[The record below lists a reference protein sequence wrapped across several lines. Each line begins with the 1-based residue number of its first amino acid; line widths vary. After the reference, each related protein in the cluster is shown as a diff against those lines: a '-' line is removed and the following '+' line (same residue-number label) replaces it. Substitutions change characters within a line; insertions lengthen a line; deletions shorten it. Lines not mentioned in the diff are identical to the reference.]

1 MNREQAIKIW
11 AEKLNKKEE
20 ELKELTKDM
29 TDEQVIETV
38 KPMVMDVAKAKDL
51 SRFGKDFW
59 LATAEQAV
67 VGVVSGAAVMGG
79 ILLVSKLVSGDNE
92 Q

>member
-20 ELKELTKDM
+20 EIKALAKDM
-29 TDEQVIETV
+29 TDAEVIETV
-38 KPMVMDVAKAKDL
+38 KPMVMDLAKAKEL
-51 SRFGKDFW
+51 SHFGKDFW
-59 LATAEQAV
+59 LVTAEQAV
-67 VGVVSGAAVMGG
+67 VGVVSGAAIMCG
-79 ILLVSKLVSGDNE
+79 ILLVSKFVGGDNE

>member
-11 AEKLNKKEE
+11 AEKLGKKEE
-20 ELKELTKDM
+20 EIKTLAKDM
-29 TDEQVIETV
+29 SDAEVIETV
-38 KPMVMDVAKAKDL
+38 KPMVMDLAKTKEL
-51 SRFGKDFW
+51 SHFGKDFW

-67 VGVVSGAAVMGG
+67 VGVVSGAAIMGG
-79 ILLVSKLVSGDNE
+79 ILLVSKFVTGDNE

>member
-20 ELKELTKDM
+20 EIKALAKDM
-29 TDEQVIETV
+29 TDAEVIETV
-38 KPMVMDVAKAKDL
+38 KPMVMDLAKCKEL
-51 SRFGKDFW
+51 SHFGKDFW

-67 VGVVSGAAVMGG
+67 VGVVSGAAIFAGVV
-79 ILLVSKLVSGDNE
+79 LVSKLMGNDNE

>member
-11 AEKLNKKEE
+11 AEKLGKKEE

-38 KPMVMDVAKAKDL
+38 KPMVMDVAKAKEL
-51 SRFGKDFW
+51 SHFGKDFW
-59 LATAEQAV
+59 LTTAEQAV
-67 VGVVSGAAVMGG
+67 VGVVSGAAIMGG